1 MWQFNYSSGGASLR
15 RNAKLQL
22 YFFSWGDANL
32 TKYSEW
38 GFVCLIPWRKP
49 CLVIITELA
58 RSNSK
63 IISLFANVTI
73 FGTNLRLLSW
83 SNTSCTLVNI
93 WSVFRFR
100 IFKKLNGNSCW
111 MRIPKWHYLVMDR
124 FFIIFENHS
133 CLPDVALMIPLSSF
147 YPVDPLR
154 IWKKTRH
161 NCKCYNDAFRCIFI
175 CTKDIRKIK
184 SLFSREHPR
193 RSHSF

>member
-1 MWQFNYSSGGASLR
+1 
-15 RNAKLQL
+15 
-22 YFFSWGDANL
+22 
-32 TKYSEW
+32 
-38 GFVCLIPWRKP
+38 
-49 CLVIITELA
+49 
-58 RSNSK
+58 
-63 IISLFANVTI
+63 
-73 FGTNLRLLSW
+73 
-83 SNTSCTLVNI
+83 
-93 WSVFRFR
+93 
-100 IFKKLNGNSCW
+100 

-184 SLFSREHPR
+184 SLFSRASAKKSQLLTWLLLKLKRDQQSNILYKIHHLQTVQNIGNILGFLLFVVVSIWGGKRHIKEGEKVR
-193 RSHSF
+193 RGAEVHQQNYINTPTIDTKSLL